1 MSIDRGS
8 TTISFAPRRRAF
20 LMRSAAIG
28 CDSLV
33 FDPMISTASAVS
45 RSSNEL
51 VIAPL
56 PSDWRRP
63 VTVEA
68 WQSRAQ
74 WSTLWVPITA
84 RMNFWKR

>member
-1 MSIDRGS
+1 MSIARGS
-8 TTISFAPRRRAF
+8 TTISFAPRRLAF
-20 LMRSAAIG
+20 LMRSAAMG

-33 FDPMISTASAVS
+33 FEPTMSTASAVS

-51 VIAPL
+51 VMAPL
-56 PSDWRRP
+56 PRDWRRP

-68 WQSRAQ
+68 WQRRAQ
-74 WSTLWVPITA
+74 WSTFWVPITA

>member
-1 MSIDRGS
+1 M
-8 TTISFAPRRRAF
+8 
-20 LMRSAAIG
+20 G
-28 CDSLV
+28 CASLV
-33 FDPMISTASAVS
+33 LEPMMRIASASS
-45 RSSNEL
+45 RSLNEL

-63 VTVEA
+63 VTVLA

-74 WSTLWVPITA
+74 WSTFCVPMTA

>member
-1 MSIDRGS
+1 MSIARGS
-8 TTISFAPRRRAF
+8 TTITLAPRRCAF
-20 LMRSAAIG
+20 LMRSAAMG

-33 FDPMISTASAVS
+33 LEPMMRTASAVS
-45 RSSNEL
+45 RSSNEF

-56 PSDWRRP
+56 PSDCRRP

-74 WSTLWVPITA
+74 WSTFCVPITA